1 MIFTRYF
8 KEFFESE
15 RSGGFLLLL
24 GMFVSLLLT
33 NVVVGEEYVQF
44 WLQKLPLT
52 IGPVEIKLSI
62 EHWINDLLMAVFFFL
77 VGLEIERELYIGEL
91 SDVRAAVV
99 PIAAA
104 IGGMVVP
111 ALIHFAFNAGLPT
124 QSGFGIP
131 MATDIAFALG
141 VLSLTRA
148 PVSWKVFL
156 TAVAIIDDMGA
167 ILIIAIFY
175 TQSLAWGYLLG
186 AATLTIV
193 LIVANRLHVMRLWV
207 YLAGGMILWYCMLK
221 SGVHATVAGVV
232 LAFLIPFRK
241 GDDRS
246 PSWRLQH
253 ALHKPVAFVILPI
266 FALANTCVLLTRLS
280 PGALIN
286 PNDLGIFLGL
296 AIGKPVGIL
305 SAAWIAV
312 KSRLGTMSDDMNFKA
327 VLCLGCLG
335 GIGFTMS
342 IFITNL
348 ALTDPSAVNMAKA
361 TILVASLVMAV
372 TGWFFCNA
380 VIPKEKTVEI
390 NHL

>member
-1 MIFTRYF
+1 MILTRYF

-62 EHWINDLLMAVFFFL
+62 EHWINDLLMAVFFLL

-99 PIAAA
+99 PVAAA
-104 IGGMVVP
+104 IGGLVVP

-156 TAVAIIDDMGA
+156 TALAIIDDMGA
-167 ILIIAIFY
+167 ILIIAMFY
-175 TQSLAWGYLLG
+175 TQLLAWNYLLV
-186 AATLTIV
+186 AAVVSVMLIV
-193 LIVANRLHVMRLWV
+193 LNRLHVMRLWV
-207 YLAGGMILWYCMLK
+207 YLVGGIVLWYCMLK
-221 SGVHATVAGVV
+221 SGVHATVAGVL

-241 GDDRS
+241 GDDQS
-246 PSWRLQH
+246 PSWILQH

-266 FALANTCVLLTRLS
+266 FALANTCVVLTGTS
-280 PGALIN
+280 FAAMIG
-286 PNDLGIFLGL
+286 PNNLGIFLGL
-296 AIGKPVGIL
+296 AVGKPAGIL
-305 SAAWIAV
+305 VATWVTV
-312 KSRLGTMSDDMNFKA
+312 KAKWGAMSDDMNFKA
-327 VLCLGCLG
+327 VLSLGCLG

-348 ALTDPSAVNMAKA
+348 ALTDPSAINMAKA